1 MLTRRAAAAALATGF
16 VLGGLGSAAA
26 QTELRMISFSGAT
39 NLPGWVAEEKG
50 FFMKEGLK
58 VSLAVT
64 QGSVEQVK
72 DTLAGKYEIM
82 STAFDNIVA
91 YAEDQGDYKLPE
103 PSDFVAIAGVH
114 SGLNRLVVRPE
125 IKSYADIKGKSV
137 AVDAV
142 RSGYATVLYQILEN
156 NGLMFEKD
164 YTPLPVGGTSQRLNA
179 LKGNKAVAAIL
190 SSPADMDAQKEG
202 FVFLADASE
211 AVGSYQG
218 SAYVVR
224 RGWAKD
230 HEKEVLAF
238 IRAIAA
244 ATDYVFENKAG
255 ALEVMKK
262 RIKGASDEE
271 LAKLYERIVG
281 PGGLNPRAALNMD
294 GVQTV
299 LKIRSQYGEPKKQMG
314 PPSKYVDVSF
324 YERALGKK

>member
-1 MLTRRAAAAALATGF
+1 LLTGF
-16 VLGGLGSAAA
+16 VLGAVGPVAA

-50 FFMKEGLK
+50 FFAKEGLK

-91 YAEDQGDYKLPE
+91 YAEDQGDYKLPQ

-125 IKSYADIKGKSV
+125 IKTYADIKGKAV

-142 RSGYATVLYQILEN
+142 KSGYATVLYQILEN
-156 NGLMFEKD
+156 NGLVFEKD

-190 SSPADMDAQKEG
+190 SSPADMEAQKEG
-202 FVFLADASE
+202 FTFLADASE

-230 HEKEVLAF
+230 HDKEVLAF

-244 ATDYVFENKAG
+244 ATDYVFENKSG
-255 ALEVMKK
+255 AIEVMKK

-271 LAKLYERIVG
+271 LAKLYDRIIG
-281 PGGLNPRAALNMD
+281 PGGLNPRAALNMN

-299 LKIRSQYGEPKKQMG
+299 LKIRSQYGEPKREMG
-314 PPSKYVDVSF
+314 PPSKYVDLSF

>member
-1 MLTRRAAAAALATGF
+1 MLTRRAAAVALLTGF
-16 VLGGLGSAAA
+16 VLGAVGPVAA

-50 FFMKEGLK
+50 FFAKEGLK

-91 YAEDQGDYKLPE
+91 YAEDQGDYKLPQ

-125 IKSYADIKGKSV
+125 IKTYADIKGKAV

-142 RSGYATVLYQILEN
+142 KSGYATVLYQILEN
-156 NGLMFEKD
+156 NGLVFEKD

-190 SSPADMDAQKEG
+190 SSPADMEAQKEG
-202 FVFLADASE
+202 FTFLADASE

-230 HEKEVLAF
+230 HDKEVLAF

-244 ATDYVFENKAG
+244 ATDYVFENKSG
-255 ALEVMKK
+255 AIEVMKK

-271 LAKLYERIVG
+271 LAKLYDRIIG
-281 PGGLNPRAALNMD
+281 PGGLNPRAALNMN

-299 LKIRSQYGEPKKQMG
+299 LKIRSQYGEPKREMG
-314 PPSKYVDVSF
+314 PPSKYVDLSF

>member
-1 MLTRRAAAAALATGF
+1 MLTRRAAAAALLTGF
-16 VLGGLGSAAA
+16 VLGAVGPVAA

-50 FFMKEGLK
+50 FFAKEGLK

-91 YAEDQGDYKLPE
+91 YAEDQGDYKLPQ

-125 IKSYADIKGKSV
+125 IKTYADIKGKAV

-156 NGLMFEKD
+156 NGLVFEKD
-164 YTPLPVGGTSQRLNA
+164 YTPLPVGGTSQRLSA

-190 SSPADMDAQKEG
+190 SSPADMEAQKEG
-202 FVFLADASE
+202 FTFLADASE

-230 HEKEVLAF
+230 HDKEVLAF

-244 ATDYVFENKAG
+244 ATDYVFENKSG
-255 ALEVMKK
+255 AIEVMKK

-271 LAKLYERIVG
+271 LAKLYDRIIG
-281 PGGLNPRAALNMD
+281 PGGLNPRAALNMN

-299 LKIRSQYGEPKKQMG
+299 LKIRSQYGEPKREMG
-314 PPSKYVDVSF
+314 PPSKYVDISF

>member
-1 MLTRRAAAAALATGF
+1 MLTRRAAAVALLTGF
-16 VLGGLGSAAA
+16 VLGAVGPVAA

-50 FFMKEGLK
+50 FFAKEGLK

-91 YAEDQGDYKLPE
+91 YAEDQGDYKLPQ

-125 IKSYADIKGKSV
+125 IKTYADIKGKAV

-142 RSGYATVLYQILEN
+142 KSGYATVLYQILEN
-156 NGLMFEKD
+156 NGLVFEKD

-190 SSPADMDAQKEG
+190 SSPADMEAQKEG
-202 FVFLADASE
+202 FTFLADASE

-230 HEKEVLAF
+230 HDKEVLAF

-244 ATDYVFENKAG
+244 ATDYVFENKSG
-255 ALEVMKK
+255 AIEVMKK

-271 LAKLYERIVG
+271 LAKLYDRIIG
-281 PGGLNPRAALNMD
+281 PGGLNPRAALNMN

-299 LKIRSQYGEPKKQMG
+299 LKIRSQYGEPKREMG
-314 PPSKYVDVSF
+314 PPSKYVDISF

>member
-1 MLTRRAAAAALATGF
+1 MLTRRAAAVALLTGF
-16 VLGGLGSAAA
+16 VLGAVGPVAA

-50 FFMKEGLK
+50 FFAKEGLK

-91 YAEDQGDYKLPE
+91 YAEDQGDYKLPQ

-125 IKSYADIKGKSV
+125 IKTYADIKGKAV

-156 NGLMFEKD
+156 NGLVFEKD

-190 SSPADMDAQKEG
+190 SSPADMEAQKEG
-202 FVFLADASE
+202 FTFLADASE

-230 HEKEVLAF
+230 HDKEVLAF

-244 ATDYVFENKAG
+244 ATDYVFENKSG
-255 ALEVMKK
+255 AIEVMKK

-271 LAKLYERIVG
+271 LAKLYDRIIG
-281 PGGLNPRAALNMD
+281 PGGLNPRAALNMN

-299 LKIRSQYGEPKKQMG
+299 LKIRSQYGEPKREMG
-314 PPSKYVDVSF
+314 PPSKYVDLSF

>member
-1 MLTRRAAAAALATGF
+1 MLTRRAAAAALLTGF
-16 VLGGLGSAAA
+16 VLGAVGPVAA

-50 FFMKEGLK
+50 FFAKEGLK

-91 YAEDQGDYKLPE
+91 YAEDQGDYKLPQ

-125 IKSYADIKGKSV
+125 IKTYADIKGKAV

-156 NGLMFEKD
+156 NGLVFEKD

-190 SSPADMDAQKEG
+190 SSPADMEAQKEG
-202 FVFLADASE
+202 FTFLADASE

-230 HEKEVLAF
+230 HDKEVLAF

-244 ATDYVFENKAG
+244 ATDYVFENKSG
-255 ALEVMKK
+255 AIEVMKK

-271 LAKLYERIVG
+271 LAKLYDRIIG
-281 PGGLNPRAALNMD
+281 PGGLNPRAALNMN

-299 LKIRSQYGEPKKQMG
+299 LKIRSQYGEPKREMG
-314 PPSKYVDVSF
+314 PPSKYVDLSF

>member
-1 MLTRRAAAAALATGF
+1 
-16 VLGGLGSAAA
+16 
-26 QTELRMISFSGAT
+26 
-39 NLPGWVAEEKG
+39 
-50 FFMKEGLK
+50 
-58 VSLAVT
+58 
-64 QGSVEQVK
+64 
-72 DTLAGKYEIM
+72 M

-91 YAEDQGDYKLPE
+91 YAEDQGDYKLPQ

-125 IKSYADIKGKSV
+125 IKTYADIKGKAV

-142 RSGYATVLYQILEN
+142 KSGYATVLYQILEN
-156 NGLMFEKD
+156 NGLVFEKD

-190 SSPADMDAQKEG
+190 SSPADMEAQKEG
-202 FVFLADASE
+202 FTFLADASE

-230 HEKEVLAF
+230 HDKEVLAF

-244 ATDYVFENKAG
+244 ATDYVFENKSG
-255 ALEVMKK
+255 AIEVMKK

-271 LAKLYERIVG
+271 LAKLYDRIIG
-281 PGGLNPRAALNMD
+281 PGGLNPRAALNMN

-299 LKIRSQYGEPKKQMG
+299 LKIRSQYGEPKREMG
-314 PPSKYVDVSF
+314 PPSKYVDLSF